1 MFKIVVEIKVRVR
14 VMTTQ
19 RATDSILNVVFVAW
33 TAPAH
38 PLSSLF
44 ILHQIEIA
52 CYASNGCIILLM
64 TTEEDNEVVWSKSQ
78 ESYSRR
84 TWLPMFVVQR
94 HYALL
99 LSKQAFLGIECV
111 RRSYRLLPWRICSWY
126 VIPFKDTDVH
136 FTMYWLQQWLNR
148 GEARFPFLPTQ
159 RSVLQSTK
167 VCIMMDLRHDMSP
180 E

>member
-84 TWLPMFVVQR
+84 T
-94 HYALL
+94 
-99 LSKQAFLGIECV
+99 
-111 RRSYRLLPWRICSWY
+111 
-126 VIPFKDTDVH
+126 
-136 FTMYWLQQWLNR
+136 
-148 GEARFPFLPTQ
+148 
-159 RSVLQSTK
+159 
-167 VCIMMDLRHDMSP
+167 
-180 E
+180 